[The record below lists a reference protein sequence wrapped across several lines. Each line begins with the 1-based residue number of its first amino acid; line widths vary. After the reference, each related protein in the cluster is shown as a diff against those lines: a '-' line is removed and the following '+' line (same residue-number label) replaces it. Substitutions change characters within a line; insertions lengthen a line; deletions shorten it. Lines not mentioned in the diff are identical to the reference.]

1 MSISFTPSGPS
12 VRSDAALA
20 AVSDTSVYTITP
32 RSSPPT
38 SGAEST
44 TLNAAL
50 LRSVPWSE
58 AGQAGRLMRGAL
70 AERFSVPCYDV
81 SSQADVQRPE
91 PAKCGLAR
99 DALGTQPPAPAPA
112 LMGAAAATV
121 DMTTEAHLVR
131 RGTRTGENVLFV
143 TFDVLFDPAYRAVDA
158 DAMEGGRAVANYQDL
173 VGLSVAPVNAAPDSV
188 RLLPEAAAPR
198 GTNGT
203 PRYAHA
209 QTMEEGGRIAVGP
222 AGESYLSPCAGGRLL
237 YANRIGSSAGSND
250 FDLSLLLERPGA
262 ASNATGRRNQ
272 GGASSGGGVCW
283 LSGLQKV
290 GGLSTPAPYDVSRP
304 GSLARKGSGGTR
316 LRRLPSEATAGID
329 LSYCAAFAVDPAR
342 VSGDVKIDVLA
353 AQRMVSMD
361 VGPDEEARLAT
372 TLFVTSCRIVLRGG
386 SGASPTLFITRR
398 RCWGTDLRRESDP
411 LGSTTRP
418 RPIPG
423 NAWHG

>member
-20 AVSDTSVYTITP
+20 AVSDTSVYTIEP
-32 RSSPPT
+32 RPSLPT
-38 SGAEST
+38 ASAESAA
-44 TLNAAL
+44 LNAAL

-81 SSQADVQRPE
+81 SAQTAVQRPE

-99 DALGTQPPAPAPA
+99 DALGAQPPVQAPAV
-112 LMGAAAATV
+112 MGAATATV

-131 RGTRTGENVLFV
+131 RGTGRGENVLFV
-143 TFDVLFDPAYRAVDA
+143 TFDVLFDPAFRAVDP
-158 DAMEGGRAVANYQDL
+158 DAPDGSRAVANYQDL
-173 VGLSVAPVNAAPDSV
+173 VGLAVAPVNAPGDSV

-209 QTMEEGGRIAVGP
+209 QTMEEGGRITVGP

-237 YANRIGSSAGSND
+237 YANRIGSSAGNND
-250 FDLSLLLERPGA
+250 FDLSLLLEQPGA
-262 ASNATGRRNQ
+262 APNATGRRNQ
-272 GGASSGGGVCW
+272 TASHSGGGVCW

-304 GSLARKGSGGTR
+304 ASLASTGSGGKR
-316 LRRLPSEATAGID
+316 LRRLPGEATSGID
-329 LSYCAAFAVDPAR
+329 LSYCTAFAVDPAR
-342 VSGDVKIDVLA
+342 LSGDVKIDVLA
-353 AQRMVSMD
+353 AQRMVSIE
-361 VGPDEEARLAT
+361 VGPDDETRLAT

-386 SGASPTLFITRR
+386 AGKSPSLFLTRR
-398 RCWGTDLRRESDP
+398 RCWGTDLRHESDP
-411 LGSTTRP
+411 LGNTTRP

-423 NAWHG
+423 SAWHG